1 MLIYDE
7 PINQTKPDARPAPV
21 SASAGFSVLDLAQ
34 LLWQRKIAI
43 ASAALIC
50 ACVAVAIG
58 KSLSPKYTASA
69 QLYVDPRELQLVDR
83 ELTPR
88 AQDISGLAMVVESQ
102 ARLITSNNVLLQV
115 IRDTVGDDVI
125 LDKDGS
131 PMLNPVGIVDTGRL
145 SADTGH
151 SFLRSKTAAPAP
163 P

>member
-1 MLIYDE
+1 MGALLIYGE
-7 PINQTKPDARPAPV
+7 PISRARPDARPAPV

-83 ELTPR
+83 ELTSR
-88 AQDISGLAMVVESQ
+88 AHDISGVAMVVQ
-102 ARLITSNNVLLQV
+102 CHARLITSTNALLQV
-115 IRDTVGDDVI
+115 IRNT
-125 LDKDGS
+125 S
-131 PMLNPVGIVDTGRL
+131 
-145 SADTGH
+145 
-151 SFLRSKTAAPAP
+151 
-163 P
+163 